1 MTSRMCTRSRVCL
14 GAAVSALFLASSS
27 PCASAYSGVIAFGD
41 SLSDRGNTF
50 EEMGYGWFIQNFT
63 GYSATYY
70 YSAYNSYDI
79 PAHGRFAN
87 GPTWVEYLEG
97 NLRFNT
103 MGSAPVD
110 LGANPG
116 TNTSARNFAW
126 GASTTGTGYKDLGPS
141 GVAGQV
147 ANLQTQVADY
157 VSMMNNGILPTPSNA
172 LITLW
177 SGANDAIYWVKGGN
191 RTTEGMQATAAAAAS
206 NVAAALSILYDA
218 GSRHFLV
225 PNLPALGEK
234 PDFRSDPDKRF
245 WGNAFSSY
253 FNLALGGSL
262 AALHAPEARIYEF
275 DIHTLFNDLL
285 ANPTDY
291 GLSNSSDPA
300 WRWGFI
306 SDTIVDNPGDYLFWD
321 SNIHP
326 TTQAHQIIG
335 DRAYLLVVP
344 EPGTITLLLASA
356 GLAVLLRLRIRRPS
370 ATRQASAQPSQSG
383 FLP

>member
-1 MTSRMCTRSRVCL
+1 MCTRSRVCL
-14 GAAVSALFLASSS
+14 GAAVSALFLAFSS

-50 EEMGYGWFIQNFT
+50 EEMGHGWFIQNFT

-70 YSAYNSYDI
+70 NSAYNSYDI

-103 MGSAPVD
+103 VGSAPVD

-157 VSMMNNGILPTPSNA
+157 VSMMNNGILPTSSNA

-206 NVAAALSILYDA
+206 NVAAALSTLYDA

-225 PNLPALGEK
+225 SNLPALGEK

-275 DIHTLFNDLL
+275 DIHTLFNGLL

-370 ATRQASAQPSQSG
+370 ATRQASTQTSQSG